1 MQHLSVVTLLS
12 FSFSRRESQLFR
24 EKKLCTLFSC
34 KESPLFFLKVTFH
47 SFLVKNLHFPRHCP
61 LCWPLLCQLLK
72 QAILEATQSAGNGHA
87 HRQQEHFNLFYISFQ
102 HFLNFSFFSIFPSSF
117 LFLEGSQWAGTGR
130 GLKTT
135 RYWQNFSPKVLR
147 NILFMNRSDMRPVM
161 NIHDFIIKE
170 TSYGHHPIPFGG
182 VYYISLH
189 HRLRPIKCL
198 ASPAAQR

>member
-1 MQHLSVVTLLS
+1 MLQFSFFSLPQWMQHLSVVTLLS

-102 HFLNFSFFSIFPSSF
+102 HFLNFFFLLHFPFKFSIF
-117 LFLEGSQWAGTGR
+117 R
-130 GLKTT
+130 GKPVS
-135 RYWQNFSPKVLR
+135 W
-147 NILFMNRSDMRPVM
+147 NRSGLEDNKILAEFFTQASQEYFVFEPVRYAA
-161 NIHDFIIKE
+161 
-170 TSYGHHPIPFGG
+170 SYEYSWFHN
-182 VYYISLH
+182 
-189 HRLRPIKCL
+189 
-198 ASPAAQR
+198 

>member
-24 EKKLCTLFSC
+24 EKKLCTLFSW

-61 LCWPLLCQLLK
+61 LCWPPLCQLLK

-87 HRQQEHFNLFYISFQ
+87 HRQQEHFNFFNISFQ

-147 NILFMNRSDMRPVM
+147 NILSDM

-170 TSYGHHPIPFGG
+170 TSYGHHTIPFGG

-189 HRLRPIKCL
+189 NRLRPIKWL